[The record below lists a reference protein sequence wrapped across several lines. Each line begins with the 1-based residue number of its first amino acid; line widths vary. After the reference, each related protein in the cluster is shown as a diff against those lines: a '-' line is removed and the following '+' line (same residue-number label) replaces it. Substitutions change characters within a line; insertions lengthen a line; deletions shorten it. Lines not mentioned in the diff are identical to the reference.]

1 MSDNLS
7 YETVFHE
14 LEQTVNALETG
25 DLPLEQALRHY
36 ERGMVLAAQCNQLL
50 QNAELRVQQIIN
62 GQLVATDISARG

>member
-1 MSDNLS
+1 MPVEQA

-14 LEQTVNALETG
+14 LEQTVAALEAG

-36 ERGMVLAAQCNQLL
+36 ERGMTLAAQCNQLL

-62 GQLVATDISARG
+62 GQLVSIE